1 MQADIKEEM
10 HGEEDKI
17 GKVVNQFHANWSA
30 DNVENRLFYRHP
42 NISCLLM

>member
-17 GKVVNQFHANWSA
+17 GKVVNQFHAN
-30 DNVENRLFYRHP
+30 
-42 NISCLLM
+42 